1 MIPKSQLIS
10 LSMVPGMGPR
20 RIRFLLRKY
29 PEVEDMAIL
38 SKLDVM
44 QVDGIS
50 HDLCT
55 QIKAMNMDTGLR
67 ALEKTKEMDAQYLTY
82 WNSGYPELLKV
93 IYDAPVGLFVLGSI
107 PKLPC
112 IGIVGTRHASVYGMT
127 VCIYPGSYQSWI
139 LYCERV
145 CQGN

>member
-1 MIPKSQLIS
+1 
-10 LSMVPGMGPR
+10 MVPGMGPR

-93 IYDAPVGLFVLGSI
+93 IYDAPVGLFVLRSI